1 MAIYAL
7 KEHWEQY
14 TKHILL
20 TINNQTSMKKR
31 FTYLLSLMLMCIL
44 GASNAMAADVT
55 VGLTQ
60 AIDETNKKLGV
71 VTSTSATDI
80 TCSKNVY
87 GANITAYKETASD
100 KKPYID
106 NVQYTT
112 ETHWRKAISD
122 YTDQWVGYTLTIAD
136 GKQFNIT
143 GVHAMI
149 AVCDDTYNWYVEI
162 TNSSDEVLYKSL
174 EKTTKKASTTNF
186 SVSTSDLDQ
195 AVQAKLA
202 GIKGTINVRV
212 YVKQGGSTKYFA
224 IPYLTVTGN
233 VEAASAVVTP
243 PEFVV
248 DLDESYEV
256 TVGRSITLTVSAKNA
271 DSYQWYNGLTAIAG
285 ATKTSYTFTPEAEG
299 TYSIYC
305 AATNVNGSVSSS
317 VAAVTAEP
325 WKPITTARAWDFTKG
340 STWDAGVK
348 AATTLWGKP
357 SSNRYYYLSAT
368 TEEELKDDNGV
379 LKGLEGIYFT
389 AVAEKLLLGVSKA
402 GDNSSCLQFQ
412 GDCKM
417 IIPNCNKGDQIY
429 FRFCASGNGKTV
441 SITSDQLVEGAS
453 ISNTTR
459 TSNATVVVKEAGD
472 IVLNVSNSVRLYEV
486 KVTPYVAVKDI
497 ELSTD
502 EVSLEE
508 FDAANVGVKFTP
520 TNATDKT
527 IEWKSSNE
535 AVATVNNGVITAV
548 KAGEAIITAT
558 SVDGPSKTLNVTV
571 TATAPK
577 NLSVEMTSNS
587 DAAAPK
593 VESGKTFKL
602 TSNVQGYDLTYQWA
616 SKNSANG
623 AWTDI
628 AGATEASYEETAVA
642 LGSKFYKV
650 TITNAQG
657 SASQEYEVKTVVPLE
672 AFTVDSVNYKALD
685 ADEPQVKVRYQLVR
699 ADQETAV
706 NLPDSVVYKGLS
718 YAVKMIGEEAYVND
732 MTVVSLATPA
742 TIEEIGARAFMFCI
756 NLTEINLN
764 EGLKKIGDAAFFG
777 CNGLT
782 TVNLP
787 GSIEYLGF
795 KSFSECAN
803 LTDIYYDGTKE
814 EWYELPNIEKV
825 GIAKSVTIHFNDGTE
840 ENGKGNVVG
849 IDNANAVKAQKDGKY
864 FENGNIVIVK
874 GGKKFNAAGA
884 QMK

>member
-1 MAIYAL
+1 
-7 KEHWEQY
+7 
-14 TKHILL
+14 
-20 TINNQTSMKKR
+20 MKQK

-60 AIDETNKKLGV
+60 DIDATNKTLGV

-80 TCSKNVY
+80 TCSKNAY
-87 GANITAYKETASD
+87 GDNITAYKETASD

-106 NVQYTT
+106 GTQYST

-162 TNSSDEVLYKSL
+162 TNSSEEVLYKSL
-174 EKTTKKASTTNF
+174 EKTTKKASTTDF
-186 SVSTSDLDQ
+186 SVSTTALDQ

-243 PEFVV
+243 PSFVT
-248 DLDESYEV
+248 DLDQSYEV
-256 TVGRSITLTVSAKNA
+256 TVGSSLTLTVSAKDA
-271 DSYQWYNGLTAIAG
+271 DSYQWYNGETAIDG
-285 ATKTSYTFTPEAEG
+285 ATKSSYTFAPTAEG
-299 TYSIYC
+299 TSSIHC
-305 AATNVNGSVSSS
+305 VAKNTAGSSS
-317 VAAVTAEP
+317 STVATVTAVP
-325 WKPITTARAWDFTKG
+325 WKPITTTRNWLFTQQSKYAADQAEATSLWGDYSSSNKRYANARAL
-340 STWDAGVK
+340 A
-348 AATTLWGKP
+348 
-357 SSNRYYYLSAT
+357 
-368 TEEELKDDNGV
+368 EEELSGNNGP
-379 LKGLEGIYFT
+379 LFGLAGIYFT
-389 AVAEKLLLGVSKA
+389 APSGKLLLGGKDDNSRSMQTNGNGISMTIPQCNVKDRITLRWSASGSGTNVTITYGNQSISCTGVNRNNTGTLIADAA
-402 GDNSSCLQFQ
+402 GDVTI
-412 GDCKM
+412 G
-417 IIPNCNKGDQIY
+417 IP
-429 FRFCASGNGKTV
+429 
-441 SITSDQLVEGAS
+441 
-453 ISNTTR
+453 
-459 TSNATVVVKEAGD
+459 
-472 IVLNVSNSVRLYEV
+472 NSVRLFEV
-486 KVTPYVAVKDI
+486 TVTPYFAVTDF

-502 EVSLEE
+502 KVSVEE
-508 FDAANVGVKFTP
+508 FENVSVSAKNFAPSNYTDGTMEWTTSDA
-520 TNATDKT
+520 
-527 IEWKSSNE
+527 
-535 AVATVNNGVITAV
+535 AVATVNNGVITGV
-548 KAGEAIITAT
+548 KAGTATITAT
-558 SVDGPSKTLNVTV
+558 SVDGPSKSLEVTV

-602 TSNVQGYDLTYQWA
+602 TSNAQGYGFTYQWA
-616 SKNSANG
+616 SKTSANG

-628 AGATEASYEETAVA
+628 AGANDASYEETAVE
-642 LGSKFYKV
+642 LGSKFFKV
-650 TITNAQG
+650 TITNAEG

-699 ADQETAV
+699 ADEETAV
-706 NLPDSVVYKGLS
+706 NLPDSVVYKGLT
-718 YAVKMIGEEAYVND
+718 YAVKMIGEEAYVNN
-732 MTVVSLATPA
+732 MTVVSLTNPA

-782 TVNLP
+782 TVSLP

-849 IDNANAVKAQKDGKY
+849 IDNASAAKVQKDGKY

-884 QMK
+884 EMK